1 MRFPALWLGALRL
14 AAGDTGDG
22 TTTTTDGLDDST
34 LVAHY
39 TFDDEEV
46 ADDQS
51 DVYDYD
57 GTVGGGTFEEG
68 GDGSGA
74 LTFDGTDDYVS
85 FPETLTTTL
94 IGSAA
99 RTVADLR
106 KRTHFQ
112 PPVYH
117 AQAVAVAGAILF
129 LHPAVRSTVIKQG
142 STIASL
148 CVVGVELAPSVEA
161 LFATANEYVPG
172 CKVVI
177 IAWLVAVSLVLGGI
191 AAFKVRNFLNGVERA
206 EAARRAGRA
215 CRSAS
220 TRFLDVE
227 TAPAPTA
234 VFAEPAPGDRGA
246 AYLAEP
252 EPRKAA
258 PSEDPPPATP
268 VAAVAAAAFAPID
281 PRSSQIQ
288 RHRLRIM

>member
-99 RTVADLR
+99 RTVCLWAVVDTFNGGTLFSYDASAD
-106 KRTHFQ
+106 
-112 PPVYH
+112 
-117 AQAVAVAGAILF
+117 G
-129 LHPAVRSTVIKQG
+129 
-142 STIASL
+142 
-148 CVVGVELAPSVEA
+148 
-161 LFATANEYVPG
+161 
-172 CKVVI
+172 
-177 IAWLVAVSLVLGGI
+177 
-191 AAFKVRNFLNGVERA
+191 
-206 EAARRAGRA
+206 
-215 CRSAS
+215 
-220 TRFLDVE
+220 TRFGLDDCLE
-227 TAPAPTA
+227 IW
-234 VFAEPAPGDRGA
+234 GGR
-246 AYLAEP
+246 
-252 EPRKAA
+252 
-258 PSEDPPPATP
+258 
-268 VAAVAAAAFAPID
+268 
-281 PRSSQIQ
+281 
-288 RHRLRIM
+288 